1 MPEQPRPDPDETPT
15 ASAARAAA
23 FGLDL
28 MECDGVIEASEQVYR
43 AVVELATLLKLHGA
57 GPDIIGGFI
66 GGTFSS
72 GLADVIADG

>member
-1 MPEQPRPDPDETPT
+1 MT
-15 ASAARAAA
+15 AFAALGRLNAA
-23 FGLDL
+23 
-28 MECDGVIEASEQVYR
+28 ECDGVIEAAEQVYR

-72 GLADVIADG
+72 GLADVIADV

>member
-1 MPEQPRPDPDETPT
+1 MPEQPQPDPDETPT
-15 ASAARAAA
+15 MSAARAAA
-23 FGLDL
+23 YGLDL
-28 MECDGVIEASEQVYR
+28 MECDGVIEAAEQVYR

-72 GLADVIADG
+72 GLADVIADV